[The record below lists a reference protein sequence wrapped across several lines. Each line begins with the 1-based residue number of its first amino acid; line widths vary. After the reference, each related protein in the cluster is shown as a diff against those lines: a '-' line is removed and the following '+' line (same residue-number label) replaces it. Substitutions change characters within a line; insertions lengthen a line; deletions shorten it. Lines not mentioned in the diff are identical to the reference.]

1 MKKQTANEAQAL
13 TVNETQSQVTNY
25 MDTIRENVGHR
36 CKVVPFNTAEWVD
49 GHIAGVQTDARTGK
63 ILYIIKTD
71 DGRRLV
77 KMVDSKLLKI
87 ATETVEVKPKR
98 EARTEW
104 TEEELHALIM
114 TQSSKIGLPVTFT
127 SGEQTREGRI
137 VGLTPDRR
145 TSTLLLKIKCA
156 DGTIAHKVHDSK
168 DVDYQHPDDEAEAVH
183 AAWNKRNTFAYNP
196 DARKEWLEAK
206 IAALTSQ
213 LEAYTKEL
221 DAINAKGAEAA
232 EGAEA

>member
-1 MKKQTANEAQAL
+1 MKKQNAIEDQVLAANE
-13 TVNETQSQVTNY
+13 TESQVTNF
-25 MDTIRENVGHR
+25 MESIKANIGHR
-36 CKVVPFNTAEWVD
+36 CEVVPFNTAEWVK
-49 GHIAGVQTDARTGK
+49 GHIAGVQVDARTHK
-63 ILYIIKTD
+63 TLYIIKTD

-77 KMVDSKLLKI
+77 KMVDSKLLRI
-87 ATETVEVKPKR
+87 LEEVVEVKPKR

-104 TEEELHALIM
+104 TGEELHALIM

-127 SGEQTREGRI
+127 SGEETREGRI
-137 VGLTPDRR
+137 VGLTPDKR

-168 DVDYQHPDDEAEAVH
+168 EVEYQHPDDEAEAVH
-183 AAWNKRNTFAYNP
+183 AAWSKRNTFAYNP

-206 IAALTSQ
+206 IAALTTQ

-221 DAINAKGAEAA
+221 DAINAKGAETNEAA
-232 EGAEA
+232 EA